1 MGAVTAF
8 SFGGAALAVGIGTA
22 AAQASPVDG
31 RAVPTTCETILPPCD
46 SRPGGAAGQ
55 AVGQAGG
62 RARGDGGRET
72 HGPGG
77 GASSRQDDVWA
88 GALGSGSTSSEAH
101 APGGDGDRPEDA
113 SGGGVKEASGVSR
126 PEKTAGGKPA
136 ADEGTDEGMDKG
148 TDKGKGTGK
157 GTDKGT
163 DKDFTEKG
171 SKGWPGKP
179 VAPSTGSWPTA
190 PGGGGSGGSG
200 QSWTAVPGETV
211 SRAPASL
218 PASWDPRADERR
230 RIPEGA
236 PQTGGGGLA
245 PKARSGDWPLAAG
258 GAALLLGAGLAGLA
272 VRGRRSGEA

>member
-1 MGAVTAF
+1 MTAF

-31 RAVPTTCETILPPCD
+31 RAVPGTCETILPPCA
-46 SRPGGAAGQ
+46 SQPGGAAGQ
-55 AVGQAGG
+55 AVGQSGG

-72 HGPGG
+72 RGPGG
-77 GASSRQDDVWA
+77 GVSSRQDDVWA

-101 APGGDGDRPEDA
+101 ASGGDGDRSGGA
-113 SGGGVKEASGVSR
+113 SGGTGGGVKEASGVSR
-126 PEKTAGGKPA
+126 PEKTAGGKPVR
-136 ADEGTDEGMDKG
+136 DKG
-148 TDKGKGTGK
+148 TDKGT
-157 GTDKGT
+157 GTDFT
-163 DKDFTEKG
+163 DKDLTDKDSGKDFTDKG

-179 VAPSTGSWPTA
+179 TAPSTGSWPTA

-245 PKARSGDWPLAAG
+245 PEARSGDWPLAAG

-272 VRGRRSGEA
+272 VRGRRSAEA